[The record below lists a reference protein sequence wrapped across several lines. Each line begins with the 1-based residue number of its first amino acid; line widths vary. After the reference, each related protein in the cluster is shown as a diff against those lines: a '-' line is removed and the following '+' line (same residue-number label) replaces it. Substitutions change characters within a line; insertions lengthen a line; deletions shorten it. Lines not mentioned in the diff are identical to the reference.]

1 MATITVRNLSPEVQ
15 RKLKQRA
22 ADNNRSMEAEA
33 RAILAAAVAE
43 PHFGDAWVTAMTPF
57 RGEDITLPERSAPR
71 PVNLG

>member
-1 MATITVRNLSPEVQ
+1 MATITVRNLPPEVQ

-43 PHFGDAWVTAMTPF
+43 RRFSDAWVRAMTEF
-57 RGEDITLPERSAPR
+57 GGADIALPERSAPR
-71 PVNLG
+71 PVDL